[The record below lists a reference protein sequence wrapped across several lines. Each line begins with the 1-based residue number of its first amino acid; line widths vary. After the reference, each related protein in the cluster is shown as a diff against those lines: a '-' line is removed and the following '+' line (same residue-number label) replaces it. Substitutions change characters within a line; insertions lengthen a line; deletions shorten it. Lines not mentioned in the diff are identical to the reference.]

1 MNWIYYLVNELRS
14 WIYFGEWVELYLK
27 LYSQKIDQL
36 IIMKSYKNFQKIS
49 SFIDIKNNI
58 FQIGYSY
65 ELNLLF
71 GI

>member
-1 MNWIYYLVNELRS
+1 
-14 WIYFGEWVELYLK
+14 
-27 LYSQKIDQL
+27 
-36 IIMKSYKNFQKIS
+36 MKSYKNFQKIS